1 MSPVRL
7 ELRAP
12 AKGRIGTLDELKGVA
27 IILVVLYHAGGVLG
41 MEDVMHGELGVDM
54 FVILSGIGLSLSTS
68 AESAGRFLVRRFWR
82 IYPAYWIALTA
93 FIAADMYFKNLRF
106 TTPDILLHYVGLHG
120 WFGDRY
126 AMSINDSFWFI
137 TLIVTLYLLYP
148 LLRRLV
154 NKPDRLL
161 LAGAV
166 ISLVLSLCYLHWS
179 QPVGFA
185 HLSLR
190 MPGFFLGLLAGRLL
204 RDGHLEVPMTM
215 ALGAA
220 ALLIFYVPYTQGFLF
235 SSVWIGC
242 AVMAG
247 YAFLLRPVVGARAR
261 SVLTF
266 LGDRSLEIF
275 LIHQPLIREYNVF
288 VLQRYFPNAGL
299 GRWVLTAGMC
309 VGIAVTIELSS
320 LLRRLLSKLPGSG
333 RRAPAPSPG

>member
-12 AKGRIGTLDELKGVA
+12 ATGRIGALDELKGVA
-27 IILVVLYHAGGVLG
+27 ILLVVLYHAGGVLG

-54 FVILSGIGLSLSTS
+54 FVILSGIGLALSTS
-68 AESAGRFLVRRFWR
+68 AEGAGPFLVRRFWR
-82 IYPAYWIALTA
+82 IYPAYWIVLTA
-93 FIAADMYFKNLRF
+93 FVAADMAIRNLRF
-106 TTPDILLHYVGLHG
+106 TAPDLLLHYIGLHA

-148 LLRRLV
+148 FVRRLIDR
-154 NKPDRLL
+154 PDRLL
-161 LAGAV
+161 LAGAA
-166 ISLVLSLCYLHWS
+166 ISLALSLVYLHWS

-190 MPGFFLGLLAGRLL
+190 MPGFFIGLLAGRLL
-204 RDGHLEVPMTM
+204 RDGHIEVPMTM

-220 ALLIFYVPYTQGFLF
+220 ALLVFYVPYTQGFLF

-247 YAFLLRPVVGARAR
+247 YAFLLRPVVGAPVRG
-261 SVLTF
+261 VLTY

-275 LIHQPLIREYNVF
+275 LIHQPLIREYNVL
-288 VLQRYFPNAGL
+288 VLQRYFPHAGL
-299 GRWVLTAGMC
+299 GRWVLAAGMC
-309 VGIAVTIELSS
+309 FGFAVTLELST
-320 LLRRLLSKLPGSG
+320 LLKRLLARLPGTG
-333 RRAPAPSPG
+333 RAAPSPG

>member
-1 MSPVRL
+1 VSPVRL

-54 FVILSGIGLSLSTS
+54 FVILSGIGLALSTS
-68 AESAGRFLVRRFWR
+68 AEGAGRFLIRRFWR
-82 IYPAYWIALTA
+82 IYPAYWIVLTV
-93 FIAADMYFKNLRF
+93 FIAADMLLRGMRF
-106 TTPDILLHYVGLHG
+106 TAADVVLHYIGLHA

-137 TLIVTLYLLYP
+137 TLIVSLYLIYP
-148 LLRRLV
+148 LVRGLIG
-154 NKPDRLL
+154 KPDRLL
-161 LAGAV
+161 LAGAL
-166 ISLVLSLCYLHWS
+166 ISVVLSLFYLHWS

-204 RDGHLEVPMTM
+204 RDGHLEVPMTL

-242 AVMAG
+242 AVMAA
-247 YAFLLRPVVGARAR
+247 YAFLLRPVIGEPTRR
-261 SVLTF
+261 VLTY

-275 LIHQPLIREYNVF
+275 LIHQPLIREYNVL
-288 VLQRYFPNAGL
+288 VLQRYFPGAWN
-299 GRWVLTAGMC
+299 GRWVLAAGIC
-309 VGIAVTIELSS
+309 VGLAVTLEASS
-320 LLRRLLSKLPGSG
+320 FLRRLLSRLPGAG
-333 RRAPAPSPG
+333 RAAPSPG